1 MRKTLWLLQAG
12 LFYLGTWLVALV
24 PQGLADRLASPVGML
39 LHRVLAS
46 RRRVAE
52 QNIDSTLEYMRSQP
66 EWSCPLPDAAAI
78 AAAVFQ
84 GIGRSLLEVCRLY
97 HGRGATLIG
106 RIDVRG
112 REHFEAACAL
122 DKGLVFLTGHCSNWE
137 LGALAFGKLFN
148 VPVSVVAR
156 RQNNPYLN
164 RMVERMRMSYDN
176 SIIYKQNALRNMLS
190 VIRKK
195 GVVGLLVDQ
204 AVLPEEGCLI
214 SFLGRP
220 AWASRVPVVLAR
232 KTGVPVLPVFMYRE
246 GDRYVIDIQ
255 PMLVFSDVGDEAAV
269 QADVQRYSAEIE
281 RFIVRHP
288 TDWYW
293 VHRRWKRTEGL

>member
-1 MRKTLWLLQAG
+1 MRKAVWLIQAA

-24 PQGLADRLASPVGML
+24 PQGVSDGLAKQTGWL
-39 LHRVLAS
+39 LHRVLVT

-52 QNIDSTLEYMRSQP
+52 QNIDSTLAYMRSHP
-66 EWSCPLPDAAAI
+66 EWNCSLPDAAAI
-78 AAAVFQ
+78 AYAVFL

-97 HGRGATLIG
+97 HSRGTALIE
-106 RIDVRG
+106 RIEVRG
-112 REHFEAACAL
+112 REHFEAARAL

-137 LGALAFGKLFN
+137 LGALAFGKLFQ

-164 RMVERMRMSYDN
+164 RMVERMRMSYEN
-176 SIIYKQNALRNMLS
+176 RIIYKDNALRNMLS

-195 GVVGLLVDQ
+195 GVIGLLVDQ

-232 KTGVPVLPVFMYRE
+232 KTGVPVLPVFMHRE

-255 PMLVFSDVGDEAAV
+255 PMLVFSDVADDEAV
-269 QADVQRYSAEIE
+269 QADVQRYSSVIE
-281 RFIVRHP
+281 RAIIRHP
-288 TDWYW
+288 ADWYW
-293 VHRRWKRTEGL
+293 VHRRWKRAEGL